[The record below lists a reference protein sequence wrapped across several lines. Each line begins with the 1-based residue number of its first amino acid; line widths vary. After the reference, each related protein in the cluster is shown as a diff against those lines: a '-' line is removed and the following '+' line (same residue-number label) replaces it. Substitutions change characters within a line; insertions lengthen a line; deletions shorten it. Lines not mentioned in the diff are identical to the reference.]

1 RHGTGHLRGAEGPE
15 PGDAD
20 LLRGHGA
27 RSARERP
34 ASRLPA
40 APRLAHGLPAGAPR
54 PRRAGRRVR
63 VGRVVLRL
71 QAAPQARRSPS
82 PAPHGRG
89 PPQAL
94 ALGQLDFARST
105 QRSPRRFAAQLGAAL
120 GALWPWP
127 GSYSSAAPMRGSA
140 RATPGSP
147 GPRSPISGGPPG
159 PATLWTSWTPAAA
172 SSAVVSTIP
181 GRLSAAVSLLARTR
195 PSTPGSFSAGLRL
208 PGSIAGRPA

>member
-15 PGDAD
+15 PGDAA

-94 ALGQLDFARST
+94 APGQLDFARST
-105 QRSPRRFAAQLGAAL
+105 QRSPRRIAAQLGAAL
-120 GALWPWP
+120 GALV
-127 GSYSSAAPMRGSA
+127 A
-140 RATPGSP
+140 
-147 GPRSPISGGPPG
+147 
-159 PATLWTSWTPAAA
+159 
-172 SSAVVSTIP
+172 
-181 GRLSAAVSLLARTR
+181 LARLVLKRGADARLRAGHPWIYRTQVADLRGFSRAGDTVDVLDAGGRFVGRGFYNPR
-195 PSTPGSFSAGLRL
+195 PSLCCRLLTRQDEAIDAGFFQRRL
-208 PGSIAGRPA
+208 